1 MAVRNSARMHECDR
15 RDAKHL
21 QARHSLKGAQQERS
35 GGAPVISPLLLA
47 SLPLALNVASTA
59 SETPS
64 TFPKQLDLSVPAS
77 AATDILGVSASNV
90 KQGANLQDLTGS
102 LINSFDKSGHLK
114 QGFALTSSLKQL
126 GIGGKPSNLSFHRYF
141 NDIGV
146 RMHWASNLSF
156 AAVKGSSSDD
166 PSARV
171 AIALS
176 IPLIDHTD
184 WRANDND
191 VRDYSL
197 LLSDAYGHVDRVD
210 IILPDQKTDRDRFVT
225 CLGQCVALSRGKWL
239 EDTDE
244 HRATV
249 ADCKKKLDDAIQSTQ
264 HLLDLW
270 TPSTSEA
277 SIASA
282 RDAALQALGLVSGA
296 SPDNVQDLINDYH
309 REASIDSVIDEF
321 VKKRNEVNWNKRKFD
336 VSLATT
342 WFAADAATDG
352 LKSDGTY
359 AWANYSDALGQDGKI
374 TLYGKYATKDRSFD
388 AKAKLWNVGNA
399 RAFGASYRHKSG
411 AFLEYMSSTVD
422 APSGKKTDI
431 IWQGGWEFK
440 VNGDQWVQVAMGKGS
455 GSGVSRNILG
465 INWTFNLSPT
475 STLKAK

>member
-1 MAVRNSARMHECDR
+1 M
-15 RDAKHL
+15 
-21 QARHSLKGAQQERS
+21 
-35 GGAPVISPLLLA
+35 ISPLFLA
-47 SLPLALNVASTA
+47 ALSLHAVRTPLADTG
-59 SETPS
+59 ETPS
-64 TFPKQLDLSVPAS
+64 VFPKQLDLSVPAS

-90 KQGANLQDLTGS
+90 KQGANLHDLTGS

-114 QGFALTSSLKQL
+114 QGFALNSSLKKL
-126 GIGGKPSNLSFHRYF
+126 GIGGVATTSNYHRYY
-141 NDIGV
+141 NDIGY
-146 RMHWASNLSF
+146 RIHWGSNVSL
-156 AAVKGSSSDD
+156 AAIKGSSTDD

-171 AIALS
+171 ALAFS
-176 IPLIDHTD
+176 IPLMDHTD
-184 WRANDND
+184 WRANDDDINAY
-191 VRDYSL
+191 RDLVVAQWSGVERPEVVPDKLKATQVDWETRRAECAAL
-197 LLSDAYGHVDRVD
+197 LLGPWLERNDDEKGKTAESKKALQAVIETINAYV
-210 IILPDQKTDRDRFVT
+210 
-225 CLGQCVALSRGKWL
+225 VALVAHKP
-239 EDTDE
+239 ETD
-244 HRATV
+244 V
-249 ADCKKKLDDAIQSTQ
+249 
-264 HLLDLW
+264 
-270 TPSTSEA
+270 TPL
-277 SIASA
+277 
-282 RDAALQALGLVSGA
+282 RDAAYAALVHVNNQDDDENPDHPGIWDTISQVHRKTAVS
-296 SPDNVQDLINDYH
+296 DLID
-309 REASIDSVIDEF
+309 DF
-321 VKKRNEVNWNKRKFD
+321 VKKRNEANWNKRKFD

-411 AFLEYMSSTVD
+411 AFLEYMSSTID